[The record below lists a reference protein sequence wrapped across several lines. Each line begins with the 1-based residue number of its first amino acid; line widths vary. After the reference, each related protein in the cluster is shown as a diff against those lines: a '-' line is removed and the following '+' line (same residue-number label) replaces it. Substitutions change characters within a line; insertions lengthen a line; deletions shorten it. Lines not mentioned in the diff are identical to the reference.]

1 MFSGQKDDLKPV
13 IPSNFATAAEQL
25 VPWFAICSPR
35 SQILSGPRRGF
46 VTAMFFP
53 SVTISL
59 HFSLTQAKA
68 LT

>member
-1 MFSGQKDDLKPV
+1 VFSGQKYDLKPV

-25 VPWFAICSPR
+25 IPCFAICSPK
-35 SQILSGPRRGF
+35 SQTLAGRRCGS